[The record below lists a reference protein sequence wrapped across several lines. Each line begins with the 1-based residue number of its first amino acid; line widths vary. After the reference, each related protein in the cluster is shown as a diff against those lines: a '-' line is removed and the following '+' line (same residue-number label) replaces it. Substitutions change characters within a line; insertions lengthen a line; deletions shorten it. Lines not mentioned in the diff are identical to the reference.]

1 MKMITKMNKHRI
13 IAWILTAAMVFTS
26 GFGAKQPALA
36 ASSSNGNA
44 QERVDEVNVAGRTCY
59 MYVPASENVGLY
71 TCTSPIIMVFG
82 NENYTESSAMETA
95 ESSGLAEIAKE
106 KGSCILFANSQSGSW
121 TADDDEAVYTAALN
135 LYSDGADSD
144 YVNGIAKVTDYTTQ
158 EESIKY
164 PGTSSRIYLYGE
176 GGGADFIAA
185 NYMKDVLTTMT
196 FSDGFS
202 MSVDNTPTSI
212 ALFNPSAIT
221 VPEKTEDAIAVTI
234 VNGPESAEEAATS
247 VSGGQVAFK
256 VENSDIS
263 QGFDSSLVKALY
275 DQVNG
280 RYRRQVG
287 EMFEIPDYKA
297 LGITETVKT
306 LPTTS
311 GTTEYYEYIPDSVDL
326 TKEGSVPLVVAF
338 HGGGNHAEFHAWASE
353 WPLLGQ
359 QEGFIVLAVNQHV
372 SQLTDDVI
380 NLLNAVFEQYP
391 AIDRTRVYA
400 TGFSMGSVK
409 SWNLGTKYPEYF
421 AGIMP
426 MDAGYMTEDDTTLAD
441 LQLKDT
447 IMPVFYVAGGTSP
460 LSELPHQ
467 QGEPNNVDE
476 ILSVILKMN
485 QVTDDYTYDAA
496 ADKTWGLKPD
506 GTYTKANPSFKDCEL
521 IVNEYASSDGSVYT
535 CLAVDTT
542 KSHEVYAFDSYVA
555 WSFISQFRRLEDGSI
570 ARTDTSGPQNGEASD
585 PEDTTAQPAGTT
597 ESGTETK
604 QSLSAA
610 SADESAGSDAPDQAR
625 KSKTNAVS
633 PILYIIIGVAAVAA
647 IAAII
652 LYTKKKKRR

>member
-1 MKMITKMNKHRI
+1 MKMKMYRQRI
-13 IAWILTAAMVFTS
+13 MAWILTAAMIFCT
-26 GFGAKQPALA
+26 GFAAKLPSLA

-44 QERVDEVNVAGRTCY
+44 QERVDEVTVAGRTCY

-82 NENYTESSAMETA
+82 NENYTEGSVLETA
-95 ESSGLAEIAKE
+95 QSSGLAEIAKE
-106 KGSCILFANSQSGSW
+106 KGSCILFANAQSGTW
-121 TADDDEAVYTAALN
+121 TAADDEAVYTAALD
-135 LYSDGADSD
+135 LYSDSADSD
-144 YVNGIAKVTDYTTQ
+144 YVDGVAKVTDFTTQ

-164 PGTSSRIYLYGE
+164 PGASSRIYLYGE

-185 NYMKDVLTTMT
+185 NYMKDVITTMT
-196 FSDGFS
+196 FADGFS

-212 ALFNPSAIT
+212 ALFNPSAVA
-221 VPEKTEDAIAVTI
+221 VPEETKDAIAVTI
-234 VNGPESAEEAATS
+234 VNGPENAEEAAS
-247 VSGGQVAFK
+247 AVSGGQVAFK
-256 VENSDIS
+256 VESSDTA
-263 QGFDSSLVKALY
+263 QGFDASLVKALY
-275 DQVNG
+275 EEVNG
-280 RYRRQVG
+280 RYRRQVS
-287 EMFEIPDYKA
+287 EMFEIPDYEA

-306 LPTTS
+306 LATTS

-326 TKEGSVPLVVAF
+326 TKESSVPLVVAF

-380 NLLNAVFEQYP
+380 DLLNAVFEQYP

-426 MDAGYMTEDDTTLAD
+426 MDAGYMTEDSTTLAD
-441 LQLKDT
+441 LQIKDM

-460 LSELPHQ
+460 LPELPNQ
-467 QGEPNNVDE
+467 QGEPNNCDE

-485 QVTDDYTYDAA
+485 HVTDNYIYDAD

-506 GTYTKANPSFKDCEL
+506 NTYTKTNPSFADCDM
-521 IVNEYASSDGSVYT
+521 IVNEYASADGNTYT

-542 KSHEVYAFDSYVA
+542 KSHEVYAYDSYVA
-555 WSFISQFRRLEDGSI
+555 WEFISQFSRQSDGTIVLSADNQSSEAATEDS
-570 ARTDTSGPQNGEASD
+570 
-585 PEDTTAQPAGTT
+585 EDTETTGVTEPSAETNPAQ
-597 ESGTETK
+597 
-604 QSLSAA
+604 SAA
-610 SADESAGSDAPDQAR
+610 STQASTPETTQQSSTSGSTP
-625 KSKTNAVS
+625 V
-633 PILYIIIGVAAVAA
+633 LYIIIAIVIVAV
-647 IAAII
+647 IAAGVII
-652 LYTKKKKRR
+652 YTKKKKK